1 MWCHLLNVGIQGEQL
16 CERSNKVHTAFVLLR
31 LRYLWRIK
39 GKMRVMCL
47 ELGER
52 SELEIRICESCLG
65 QGECGVLNDF

>member
-1 MWCHLLNVGIQGEQL
+1 MVSFAKCRIQGEQL
-16 CERSNKVHTAFVLLR
+16 SERLNKVHTAFVLFC

-52 SELEIRICESCLG
+52 SELEIRICESSSG
-65 QGECGVLNDF
+65 QGECGVLSDF